1 MANKNQLNRQQELKE
16 AEAKRKEEFRIKQAT
31 EKAQNEIMGTYKRTV
46 IDSYLKTYADNYGGT
61 FDKNSL
67 INSLSF
73 SYKID
78 KYNNLSPDF
87 TFNNNGVKFKSDFN
101 KEYKKFN
108 ENAVY
113 NYNGRDT
120 QIDPDLQDIY
130 NFGSLDEKLEYE
142 QSGNEYDELNKIE
155 SEFIPT
161 SDVGRYGKFNKINK
175 LAGYTPKDV
184 SDKNARKQSETLWN
198 KIKTSVTKNIFKKMK
213 L

>member
-1 MANKNQLNRQQELKE
+1 
-16 AEAKRKEEFRIKQAT
+16 
-31 EKAQNEIMGTYKRTV
+31 MGTYKRTV
-46 IDSYLKTYADNYGGT
+46 IDSYLKIYADNYGGT

-87 TFNNNGVKFKSDFN
+87 IFNNNGVKFKSDFN

-130 NFGSLDEKLEYE
+130 NFGSLDERLGYE
-142 QSGNEYDELNKIE
+142 
-155 SEFIPT
+155 
-161 SDVGRYGKFNKINK
+161 
-175 LAGYTPKDV
+175 
-184 SDKNARKQSETLWN
+184 
-198 KIKTSVTKNIFKKMK
+198 
-213 L
+213 